1 MSDTFTNEQVD
12 NTSGRVA
19 GMNFHH
25 GAMNFSVQYSVPNK
39 VDSMLK
45 NTTSYT
51 EDQAARRGKFSIT
64 GESVET
70 IDVSHSTVAAD
81 WEERN
86 DKAVTNRQPKIALNF
101 DIAADFDLLG
111 KVISDLQKDYGVS
124 VNSIIA
130 TLKYITDYT
139 GFSGDPEL
147 QEGNF
152 LAFKVDY
159 PAAYTTLT
167 VQFDGKPEQVMD
179 SDRTHV
185 QRFGSAPVGKSVI
198 VRAYNGDT
206 LVDAKKYDLSQIK
219 LEPKTEP

>member
-1 MSDTFTNEQVD
+1 MGDTFTSNVVD
-12 NTSGRVA
+12 NNSEQIA
-19 GMNFHH
+19 GINFHK
-25 GAMNFSVQYSVPNK
+25 GPMDFSVQYAVPNK
-39 VDSMLK
+39 QDSMLK
-45 NTTSYT
+45 NETTYT
-51 EDQAARRGKFSIT
+51 SIQVARRGKFAIT

-70 IDVSHSTVAAD
+70 IDVPHSTVAAD
-81 WEERN
+81 WESRN
-86 DKAVTNRQPKIALNF
+86 NKAITNRQPKIALNF
-101 DIAADFDLLG
+101 DIAASFDLLG

-130 TLKYITDYT
+130 TLKYVTDYT

-159 PAAYTTLT
+159 PAAYTRLT
-167 VQFDGKPEQVMD
+167 IQFDGKAEQTMD

-185 QRFGSAPVGKSVI
+185 QRFGSAPVGKSVT

-219 LEPKTEP
+219 LEANE